1 MYGEFENASDT
12 IGQRLN
18 RLLLAICDTCR
29 KLHAYPGGMMVRSR
43 TLARISAAA
52 FIAVGW
58 TGIAAAAPAAAIFPF
73 EIFDTSGEA
82 PQPDLT
88 ERLAMAT
95 RVLSEALE
103 KTGRY
108 SPVDLGPFG
117 AEVAATSPRY
127 RCGNCFLPVARQAGA
142 AFAIVPV
149 VHKVSSLISS
159 MDIWILD
166 ASSGADVAHLG
177 GQIRGDTAEAYEHG
191 VRFLVRN
198 RLPADDPPD
207 NGAQSK

>member
-1 MYGEFENASDT
+1 MT
-12 IGQRLN
+12 I
-18 RLLLAICDTCR
+18 
-29 KLHAYPGGMMVRSR
+29 
-43 TLARISAAA
+43 
-52 FIAVGW
+52 GW
-58 TGIAAAAPAAAIFPF
+58 TGIAAAGPAAAIFPF
-73 EIFDTSGEA
+73 EIYDTSGEA

-108 SPVDLGPFG
+108 SPVDLGSFS
-117 AEVAATSPRY
+117 AEVAATAPRY
-127 RCGNCFLPVARQAGA
+127 RCGDCFLPVARRAGA
-142 AFAIVPV
+142 FFAVVPV
-149 VHKVSSLISS
+149 VHKVSSLITS

-166 ASSGADVAHLG
+166 ASSGADIAHLG

-198 RLPADDPPD
+198 RLPDDVPPGD
-207 NGAQSK
+207 GAPPK